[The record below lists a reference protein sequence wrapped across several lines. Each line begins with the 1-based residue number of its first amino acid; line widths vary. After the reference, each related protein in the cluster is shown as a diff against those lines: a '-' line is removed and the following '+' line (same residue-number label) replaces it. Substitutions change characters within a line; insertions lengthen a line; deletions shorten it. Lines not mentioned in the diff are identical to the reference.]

1 MLKNLSFSKHLSCL
15 ARIIGS
21 GPGSHHGVVVNTDKG
36 NSYLIHHPGPS
47 SVTVTNASNMSN
59 NWSKSHD
66 IPVNGSK
73 TVQQVYNGAGG
84 RTNSGVVNYATGG
97 TCIGVASNAEKT
109 LKK

>member
-1 MLKNLSFSKHLSCL
+1 MAYIK
-15 ARIIGS
+15 RIIFLLSIMGNTKGGGSGSWRQENVVSASYHTRPLASSGS

-47 SVTVTNASNMSN
+47 SVTTVTNASNMSN

-73 TVQQVYNGAGG
+73 TVQ
-84 RTNSGVVNYATGG
+84 
-97 TCIGVASNAEKT
+97 
-109 LKK
+109 